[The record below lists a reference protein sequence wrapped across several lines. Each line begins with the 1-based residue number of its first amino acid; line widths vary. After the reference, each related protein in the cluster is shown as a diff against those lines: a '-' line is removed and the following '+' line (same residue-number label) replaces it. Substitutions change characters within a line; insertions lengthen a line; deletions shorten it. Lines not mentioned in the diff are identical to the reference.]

1 MNVEINGWLNASQ
14 DTGNPN
20 VDGTDVNIVCSAN
33 TGNARSDYFEIMAG
47 VVENGEIVDE
57 LRERVVVN
65 QEKYAQKAIGGHINV
80 NFGDA
85 EESDINYIDG
95 IVSLQ
100 VYIND
105 IDVTGYYSYDTNG
118 AGYTLDI
125 SKKMTDIIEQSNNSA
140 NIRFFITVDGTALQR
155 AGYNQIR
162 ILTTQSTSIQLV
174 VSGIGYNYFD
184 IPERIIYSYTPTS
197 ESQIN
202 AADTYTGLNLASVNM
217 FLLDG
222 TIDCYLS

>member
-1 MNVEINGWLNASQ
+1 MEIQINDWLKASQ

-47 VVENGEIVDE
+47 VLENGEPVDE
-57 LRERVVVN
+57 LRERVTVN
-65 QEKYAQKAIGGHINV
+65 QAKYVQKAIGGHINV

-100 VYIND
+100 VYINEV
-105 IDVTGYYSYDTNG
+105 DVTGYYSYGTNG

-125 SKKMTDIIEQSNNSA
+125 SKKMTDIIEQSNTSA
-140 NIRFFITVDGTALQR
+140 NIRFFITVDTTALKR

-174 VSGIGYNYFD
+174 VNGEYNSFD
-184 IPERIIYSYTPTS
+184 IPERIIYAFTPTS
-197 ESQIN
+197 GSQIN
-202 AADTYTGLNLASVNM
+202 AADTYMGLNLASVNM

>member
-1 MNVEINGWLNASQ
+1 MEIQINNWLNASQ

-47 VVENGEIVDE
+47 ILENGEPVDE
-57 LRERVVVN
+57 LRARVTVN
-65 QEKYAQKAIGGHINV
+65 QAKYVQKAIGGHINV

-125 SKKMTDIIEQSNNSA
+125 SKKMTDIIEQSNTSA
-140 NIRFFITVDGTALQR
+140 NIRFFISVDTTALKR

-174 VSGIGYNYFD
+174 VNGEYNSFD
-184 IPERIIYSYTPTS
+184 IPERIIYAFTPTS
-197 ESQIN
+197 GSQIN
-202 AADTYTGLNLASVNM
+202 AADTYMGLNLASVNM

>member
-1 MNVEINGWLNASQ
+1 MNVEINDWLNASR

-33 TGNARSDYFEIMAG
+33 TGNARSDYFEIMAS
-47 VVENGEIVDE
+47 VLENGEIVDE
-57 LRERVVVN
+57 LRERVVVS

-85 EESDINYIDG
+85 EESDLNYIDG

-105 IDVTGYYSYDTNG
+105 VDVTGYYSYDING

-125 SKKMTDIIEQSNNSA
+125 SKKMTDIIEQSNTSA

-162 ILTTQSTSIQLV
+162 ILTTQNTSIQLV
-174 VSGIGYNYFD
+174 VNGEYNDFD
-184 IPERIIYSYTPTS
+184 IPERIIHASAPTS
-197 ESQIN
+197 SRQIN
-202 AADTYTGLNLASVNM
+202 VAHTYTELNLSSVNM

>member
-1 MNVEINGWLNASQ
+1 MEIQINDWLNASQ

-33 TGNARSDYFEIMAG
+33 TGNARSDSFEIMAG
-47 VVENGEIVDE
+47 VLENGEPVDE
-57 LRERVVVN
+57 LRARVTVN
-65 QEKYAQKAIGGHINV
+65 QEKYVQKAIGGHINV

-100 VYIND
+100 VYINEV
-105 IDVTGYYSYDTNG
+105 DVTGYYSYDTNG

-125 SKKMTDIIEQSNNSA
+125 SKKMTDIIEQSNTSA
-140 NIRFFITVDGTALQR
+140 NIRFFITVDTTALKR

-174 VSGIGYNYFD
+174 VNGEYNYFD
-184 IPERIIYSYTPTS
+184 IPERIIYAFTPTS
-197 ESQIN
+197 GSQIN